1 MVKLISDSN
10 KRPGCQLFEGDLCL
24 DPEDEAV
31 VSHLIHEE
39 DLKRNVIRNRKKL
52 WPQKTVY
59 YSVDRNLSE
68 LFWKFV
74 RYVGRKVIFF
84 GGIGQFSCGISVILI
99 MKCGIAVFS
108 K

>member
-84 GGIGQFSCGISVILI
+84 WRYWTVFMRYFGNFNHEMRYCGI
-99 MKCGIAVFS
+99 F
-108 K
+108 

>member
-1 MVKLISDSN
+1 M
-10 KRPGCQLFEGDLCL
+10 CL

-59 YSVDRNLSE
+59 YSVDQNLSE

-74 RYVGRKVIFF
+74 RYVGRKVVFAVYAIFLKLADAFSLAFSLTLIFF
-84 GGIGQFSCGISVILI
+84 NQKFLSI
-99 MKCGIAVFS
+99 
-108 K
+108 